1 MSDFP
6 LPLLGFAAYSGT
18 GKTTLLTRLLPL
30 LKQQGL
36 RVGLVKHSHHNFEI
50 DYPGKDS
57 YELRKAG
64 AGQVVI
70 ASPQR
75 VAWIREVAEK
85 REEPDLEEA
94 LSAFDSDSLDLILV
108 EGFKHEAAIPKIELH
123 RQALQKPFLYPQDSN
138 IIAIAVDQHTPEET
152 NNLSWLDLN
161 NPPQIVDFIVNWLA
175 NHHENLTAS

>member
-57 YELRKAG
+57 YELRKAR

-94 LSAFDSDSLDLILV
+94 LSAFDSDSLDLI
-108 EGFKHEAAIPKIELH
+108 
-123 RQALQKPFLYPQDSN
+123 
-138 IIAIAVDQHTPEET
+138 
-152 NNLSWLDLN
+152 
-161 NPPQIVDFIVNWLA
+161 
-175 NHHENLTAS
+175 